1 MEQHEFD
8 IEHYILLNN
17 SFYVVRK
24 VKSRT
29 TKHMSPYIYK
39 YVRYAIGAKCFI
51 NDKPSLP
58 SDRPIGC
65 HAYLYYGPWEYV
77 KPAGNTE
84 YKNMSCIV
92 ISIKD
97 YHPSQCCEMNIYIYI
112 FFYHGNERNSVYVVK
127 SQPDE
132 IYVKCEVSINLFAM
146 QSEQSASSMANLR
159 GQVLGHSDATNIYI
173 MNHGS
178 LCKTNGGHWIH
189 SNSGLNSCC
198 PSEAIWQH
206 RSGSTLVHVMACCL
220 TAPRPSLNHYW
231 LIIISKVQWH

>member
-84 YKNMSCIV
+84 YKSMSCIV

-97 YHPSQCCEMNIYIYI
+97 YHPSQCCEVNIGVFLG
-112 FFYHGNERNSVYVVK
+112 FFTMATKGTQSMLWKARRTKYMSSGHKFVRYAIGA
-127 SQPDE
+127 
-132 IYVKCEVSINLFAM
+132 KCFINGEP
-146 QSEQSASSMANLR
+146 SW
-159 GQVLGHSDATNIYI
+159 LGHSDATKIYI
-173 MNHGS
+173 MNHDS

-189 SNSGLNSCC
+189 SKSGLNSCC

-231 LIIISKVQWH
+231 LLIISKVQWH